1 MTMLHYEVRD
11 GNGPYLMLLHG
22 MLSSKA
28 QWLLNVAVLAEFC
41 RPVLVEL
48 WGHGRSP
55 SPGDAAAYH
64 PDAYV
69 GAFEAIREA
78 LGCERWF
85 ICGQSFGASLTLRY
99 ALIHPERVIAQA
111 FTNSSSALADA
122 ETVAM
127 YRENSENRAQG
138 VERGGHEYI
147 AEMPIFPAK
156 ARRLPDEV
164 RDALVE
170 DAALLNP
177 AGLAMTFRHSSPF
190 VSLRPRIHENTV
202 PSLLVCGERERRFD
216 GNRQY
221 AQAHM
226 PALTY
231 VGAKEAGHAV
241 NIEAAEVF
249 NGALAAHLAR
259 HAGAAD

>member
-11 GNGPYLMLLHG
+11 GDGPYLMMLHG

-28 QWLLNVAVLAEFC
+28 QWLLNVEALSEFC

-48 WGHGRSP
+48 LAHGRSA
-55 SPGDAAAYH
+55 SPAEAEHYH

-69 GAFEAIREA
+69 RAFEAIREGV
-78 LGCERWF
+78 GCERWY

-99 ALIHPERVIAQA
+99 ALAHPERVIAQV

-127 YRENSENRAQG
+127 YRENSESRAKG
-138 VERGGHEYI
+138 VEEGGHEYL
-147 AEMPIFPAK
+147 ADMPIFPAK
-156 ARRLPDEV
+156 ARRLPEEA

-170 DAALLNP
+170 DASLLNP
-177 AGLAMTFRHSSPF
+177 AGLAMTFRHSSPY
-190 VSLRPRIHENTV
+190 VSLRGRIHENTV
-202 PSLLVCGERERRFD
+202 PTLLVCGERERRFD
-216 GNRQY
+216 ANREH
-221 AQAHM
+221 AVAHM
-226 PALTY
+226 PELTY
-231 VGAKEAGHAV
+231 VGAEGAGHAV

-249 NGALAAHLAR
+249 NQALADWIAR
-259 HAGAAD
+259 HGN

>member
-11 GNGPYLMLLHG
+11 GDGPYLMMLHG

-28 QWLLNVAVLAEFC
+28 QWLLNLEALSEFC

-48 WGHGRSP
+48 LAHGRSA
-55 SPGDAAAYH
+55 SPEDAAHYH

-69 GAFEAIREA
+69 RAFEAIREA
-78 LGCERWF
+78 LGAERWF

-99 ALIHPERVIAQA
+99 ALAHPERVIAQV
-111 FTNSSSALADA
+111 FTNSSSALADT

-138 VERGGHEYI
+138 VEQGGHEFI

-156 ARRLPDEV
+156 ARRLPDEA
-164 RDALVE
+164 RDALVA

-190 VSLRPRIHENTV
+190 VSVREQIHQNIV
-202 PSLLVCGERERRFD
+202 PTLLVCGERERRFD
-216 GNRQY
+216 SNR
-221 AQAHM
+221 AHAVAHM

-231 VGAKEAGHAV
+231 VGAEDAGHAV
-241 NIEAAEVF
+241 NIEAAKVF
-249 NGALAAHLAR
+249 NDALAAWIER
-259 HAGAAD
+259 HGGG